1 MDFGG
6 SWGGGSLISI
16 SFQWIYFLKCK
27 FVKYELLLMKIELCG
42 LVLFKMGVLNKSY
55 IILLDV
61 WWVDCLMEMGAALL
75 SILVT
80 CT

>member
-1 MDFGG
+1 
-6 SWGGGSLISI
+6 
-16 SFQWIYFLKCK
+16 
-27 FVKYELLLMKIELCG
+27 MKIELCG